1 MGSGDALGA
10 SGGQMT
16 TREAPK
22 TIFASKM
29 GGPGLQKGAKMEAKM
44 LLKIDPKKRCQK
56 DRSGDVKMSPKWR
69 PKGAKMEVKVV
80 QNQLKNTARF
90 YVSKNE
96 DF

>member
-22 TIFASKM
+22 TSFASKM

-44 LLKIDPKKRCQK
+44 LLKVDQKTMPKRSDLGRQNVSNMEGKSNKQLSKHRSKPVEKHRALLCQ
-56 DRSGDVKMSPKWR
+56 
-69 PKGAKMEVKVV
+69 
-80 QNQLKNTARF
+80 
-90 YVSKNE
+90 
-96 DF
+96 

>member
-29 GGPGLQKGAKMEAKM
+29 GGPGLQKGTKMEAKM
-44 LLKIDPKKRCQK
+44 LLKINQKTMPK
-56 DRSGDVKMSPKWR
+56 RSDLGRQNVS
-69 PKGAKMEVKVV
+69 KMEGKRS
-80 QNQLKNTARF
+80 QKGGKSR
-90 YVSKNE
+90 SKPVE
-96 DF
+96 KHRALLCQ